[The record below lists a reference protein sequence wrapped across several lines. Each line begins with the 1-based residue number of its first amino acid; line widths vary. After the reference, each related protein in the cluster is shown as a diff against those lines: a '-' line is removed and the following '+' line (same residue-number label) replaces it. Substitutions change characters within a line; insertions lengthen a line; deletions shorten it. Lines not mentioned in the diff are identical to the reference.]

1 MDILKA
7 VIMGFIQ
14 GVAEFLPI
22 SSSGHLVLI
31 DHYLKDMGKTT
42 LWFDVLLHIATLI
55 VVITFFFK
63 EFMMLVRGGLKFYKL
78 FSDVESKLFW
88 LVVIAT
94 AFTVVVALILEPVLR
109 EAGETNYK
117 IVGVFLI
124 FNSFI
129 LLIPYIIRIRKQQKT
144 IENIGLFESIVVG
157 IAQGV
162 GVLPG
167 ISRSGVTISAGLMV
181 GLDRTTAGVF
191 SFLIFIPATIG
202 AFVYETFKS
211 MNSEEVALKF
221 ELSYLVGFVVALV
234 VGYIA
239 LWLLMRLLKEG
250 KFYIFSI
257 YTFIIGLIALIF

>member
-94 AFTVVVALILEPVLR
+94 AFTVVVALILEPILR

-124 FNSFI
+124 VNSFI
-129 LLIPYIIRIRKQQKT
+129 LLIPYIIHIRKQQKT

-167 ISRSGVTISAGLMV
+167 ISRSGITISAGLV
-181 GLDRTTAGVF
+181 AGLDRT
-191 SFLIFIPATIG
+191 
-202 AFVYETFKS
+202 
-211 MNSEEVALKF
+211 
-221 ELSYLVGFVVALV
+221 
-234 VGYIA
+234 
-239 LWLLMRLLKEG
+239 
-250 KFYIFSI
+250 
-257 YTFIIGLIALIF
+257 